1 MLIVDLVRRN
11 FKSLS
16 VLGLATTTMSTWVA
30 LTLTSTF
37 SLINGGLAGT
47 IWLYLASWIF
57 TFALVSSLAELAS
70 MAPTSGGQYRKLE
83 PTPQSRHLLMMNRR
97 LGIRIC
103 ASVSAKVSQLH
114 RWMACCIG
122 MASSDSNDRLQFRR
136 LDPYHGL
143 YLPSGL
149 RHAKLASDPG
159 HDSDRMSCDFHQYLW
174 RPSTNRA
181 GCPHFRLLL
190 RNHSAV
196 GARAQG

>member
-1 MLIVDLVRRN
+1 MLIADLVRRN

-83 PTPQSRHLLMMNRR
+83 LTP
-97 LGIRIC
+97 
-103 ASVSAKVSQLH
+103 
-114 RWMACCIG
+114 
-122 MASSDSNDRLQFRR
+122 
-136 LDPYHGL
+136 
-143 YLPSGL
+143 
-149 RHAKLASDPG
+149 
-159 HDSDRMSCDFHQYLW
+159 
-174 RPSTNRA
+174 
-181 GCPHFRLLL
+181 
-190 RNHSAV
+190 
-196 GARAQG
+196 